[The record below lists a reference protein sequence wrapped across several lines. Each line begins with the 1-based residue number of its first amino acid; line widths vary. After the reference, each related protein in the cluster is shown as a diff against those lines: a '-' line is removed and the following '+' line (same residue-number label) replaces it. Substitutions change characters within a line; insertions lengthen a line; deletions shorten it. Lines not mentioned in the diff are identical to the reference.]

1 MMKEDFSRCYQFLK
15 EWSMSICLWKILDM
29 KNLTCQE
36 YANTHANLDVPKG
49 SPASGATLPCICVH
63 TLNSSPPS
71 SMYGPLCRC
80 DHFRHEVCLHLITV
94 LITDDLSLIEW
105 VCSCTINLKAQWTV
119 RGHSKNKTTL
129 FCVQREQALS
139 VWHPSWTIFKGKT
152 SSKPQKLWYCK

>member
-1 MMKEDFSRCYQFLK
+1 MLSVSERMIYVNLSLEDSWHEKPYMSRVCEYTCKSRRSQRVPSQ
-15 EWSMSICLWKILDM
+15 WSHPSLYLC
-29 KNLTCQE
+29 
-36 YANTHANLDVPKG
+36 A
-49 SPASGATLPCICVH
+49 H
-63 TLNSSPPS
+63 TELSPPS
-71 SMYGPLCRC
+71 STYGPLCRC